1 MNRSAGLQKKVIK
14 KYMYFRN
21 VKGERYKK
29 ERKYYDKQIRKL
41 KGNC

>member
-1 MNRSAGLQKKVIK
+1 MNRSASLQKKNDK

-21 VKGERYKK
+21 VKGESYKK
-29 ERKYYDKQIRKL
+29 ERKYYDKQMRKL